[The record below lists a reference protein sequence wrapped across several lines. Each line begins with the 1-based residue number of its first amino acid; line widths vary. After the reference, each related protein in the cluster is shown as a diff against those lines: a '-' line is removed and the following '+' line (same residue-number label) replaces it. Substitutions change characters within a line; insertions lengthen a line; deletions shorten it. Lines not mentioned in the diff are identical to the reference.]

1 MARTVLLVD
10 DDPLVRWLTAEML
23 EDLGC
28 QVVTA
33 ENGWEALDLLRR
45 HREIQILLTD
55 INMPGMDGYELARK
69 ALDVRRDLRILLLSG
84 REPDGHEFP
93 LIRKPFLEEDLRRVM
108 QDTTGVCW
116 ARFAIRAAV

>member
-1 MARTVLLVD
+1 MAHTVLLVD

-28 QVVTA
+28 HVVTA
-33 ENGWEALDLLRR
+33 ENGLAALDLLQRS
-45 HREIQILLTD
+45 EDITILITD

-69 ALDVRRDLRILLLSG
+69 ALGVRRDLKVLLLSG
-84 REPDGHEFP
+84 REPDGREFP

-108 QDTTGVCW
+108 QQTTGVC
-116 ARFAIRAAV
+116 

>member
-33 ENGWEALDLLRR
+33 ENGREALDLLGG
-45 HREIQILLTD
+45 I
-55 INMPGMDGYELARK
+55 
-69 ALDVRRDLRILLLSG
+69 
-84 REPDGHEFP
+84 
-93 LIRKPFLEEDLRRVM
+93 
-108 QDTTGVCW
+108 
-116 ARFAIRAAV
+116 ARFRSC